1 MQRLSRPLRRTP
13 VQVGARLLT
22 ALGAA
27 ALVLLLALSKITGP
41 MDDALFDLMA
51 GTGKGAR
58 SPQVVVV
65 TIDPESLAQH
75 GPWPWPR
82 RDLAQLVDQLSAAGT
97 RAVGLQLLLA
107 QDSLYDPLG
116 DAQLARALA
125 RNGAVVLPVMA
136 DLSDSGRTATA
147 ILPAPVLV
155 AAAAALGHTEAVTDD
170 NGISRRIALHAGLGT
185 PQWPAFAL
193 ALRDL
198 ASSSASRN
206 ALHVARSHTN
216 PPPLDPADA
225 GRWVRSDTVLV
236 ASPGSTSDI
245 VHVTAAGV
253 LNGQVGTQLLGG
265 RIAIVGRTDP
275 AAGQRLSLPGARN
288 SLPHVDFQAN
298 ALVRLLEDRAVWP
311 MPVGPQVLLS
321 VILVILPLL
330 LLGLPGLRRLWA
342 PMGIAMALVVLV
354 SWALLM
360 AGAWFPP
367 LPALLVLAIGL
378 VIGAVS
384 AWRRARQRSFIDQ
397 ATGAANRL
405 YFDHRLDGDTRRAR
419 RNGQPLSLLLVEAR
433 GATSQAP
440 GGGGNHLTTVL
451 AAGLRLRAQQ
461 PQDLVARLDAGR
473 FAALL
478 PGTAPHVAAALATA
492 LMVDLEGYPGHP
504 GPVAAGQVLRMGL
517 ASLQPED
524 SRGTDLLLRATRD
537 LITMRD
543 PPLVRPW
550 PPAGP

>member
-13 VQVGARLLT
+13 AHVGARMLT
-22 ALGAA
+22 ALGAT
-27 ALVLLLALSKITGP
+27 ALVLLLALSGVTRP

-51 GTGKGAR
+51 GTVKPAG

-65 TIDPESLAQH
+65 TIDRESLAQH

-82 RDLAQLVDQLSAAGT
+82 RDLARLVDQLSAAGT

-107 QDSLYDPLG
+107 QDSLYDPQG
-116 DAQLARALA
+116 DALLAQALA
-125 RNGAVVLPVMA
+125 RNGAVVLPVIA
-136 DLSDSGRTATA
+136 DSSDSGQAATV
-147 ILPAPVLV
+147 ILPAPVLM
-155 AAAAALGHTEAVTDD
+155 AAAAALGHTEVLADD
-170 NGISRRIALHAGLGT
+170 SGIARRVALHAGLGT

-198 ASSSASRN
+198 ASSSTSRDSLR
-206 ALHVARSHTN
+206 ATRARAN
-216 PPPLDPADA
+216 PSPLDPAEA

-236 ASPGSTSDI
+236 ASPGSTSNI
-245 VHVTAAGV
+245 AHVTAAAV
-253 LNGQVGTQLLGG
+253 LNGQVGAQLLGG
-265 RIAIVGRTDP
+265 RIAIVGRTDL
-275 AAGQRLSLPGARN
+275 AAGQRLSLPGAPN
-288 SLPHVDFQAN
+288 SLSHVDFQAN
-298 ALVRLLEDRAVWP
+298 ALVRLLEGRAVWP
-311 MPVGPQVLLS
+311 MPIGPQILLS
-321 VILVILPLL
+321 VILVTLPLL

-342 PMGIAMALVVLV
+342 PTGLAMALVVLV

-360 AGAWFPP
+360 AGGWFPP
-367 LPALLVLAIGL
+367 LPALLVIAIGL
-378 VIGAVS
+378 AVGAVS
-384 AWRRARQRSFIDQ
+384 AWRRVRQGSFIDP
-397 ATGAANRL
+397 ATGVANRL

-433 GATSQAP
+433 GVASQAP
-440 GGGGNHLTTVL
+440 GGSGNLAAAL

-478 PGTAPHVAAALATA
+478 PGAAAHVAAALATA
-492 LMVDLEGYPGHP
+492 LMVDLEGRPGHP
-504 GPVAAGQVLRMGL
+504 GAVAAGQALRMGL

-537 LITMRD
+537 LVSLRD
-543 PPLVRPW
+543 PTAR
-550 PPAGP
+550 